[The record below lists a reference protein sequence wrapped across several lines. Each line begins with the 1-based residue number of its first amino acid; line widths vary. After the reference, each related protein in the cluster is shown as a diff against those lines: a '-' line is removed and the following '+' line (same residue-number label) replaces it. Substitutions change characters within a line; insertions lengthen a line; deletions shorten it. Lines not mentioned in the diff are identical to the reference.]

1 MYSKINVKLKYRIY
15 NVKIRYRVSI
25 NVINNV
31 ISEFQAGILDW

>member
-1 MYSKINVKLKYRIY
+1 MNSKINVKLKYRIY
-15 NVKIRYRVSI
+15 KIKIRYRVSI